1 MKARIPKSFESLPPK
16 EKAVISQMIQEEA
29 YKLADKEHA
38 EVQKIYM
45 QLCCILLHECFGF
58 GEKRLYC
65 FLGNWKRLY
74 RWNSRFSDKES
85 QTKALEDKIKKIS
98 VKTAIRQTLSKNYN
112 QIFGG

>member
-74 RWNSRFSDKES
+74 RWNSRFPDKES
-85 QTKALEDKIKKIS
+85 QTKALEDKIEKIF
-98 VKTAIRQTLSKNYN
+98 RKNGYPTDF
-112 QIFGG
+112 IEKL